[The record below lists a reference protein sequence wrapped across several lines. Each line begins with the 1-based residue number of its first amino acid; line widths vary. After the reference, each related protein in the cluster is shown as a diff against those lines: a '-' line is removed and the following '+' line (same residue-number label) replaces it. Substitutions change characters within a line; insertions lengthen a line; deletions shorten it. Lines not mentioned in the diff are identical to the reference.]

1 MDEPVA
7 KRVKTDDDII
17 LYSYWRSSCSYRVR
31 IAMEMKGI
39 KYEYEPVHLVK
50 NGGMHHSKEYV
61 DTLNPMQQVPSV
73 RIDGFILTQSVAIIE
88 YLEETRGGHKLLPAE
103 PRDRARV
110 RMIVEIINSGI
121 QPLQNLK
128 LLKMWE
134 ENGGDKMEYGK
145 QVITEGFRGLE
156 KTFNQVDSQYC
167 VGDKVTIADCF
178 LVPQVYNA
186 MRFKV
191 EMEQFPIISRI
202 NKNLIEL
209 EQFKSAHPSA
219 QIDAE

>member
-1 MDEPVA
+1 
-7 KRVKTDDDII
+7 
-17 LYSYWRSSCSYRVR
+17 
-31 IAMEMKGI
+31 
-39 KYEYEPVHLVK
+39 
-50 NGGMHHSKEYV
+50 
-61 DTLNPMQQVPSV
+61 
-73 RIDGFILTQSVAIIE
+73 
-88 YLEETRGGHKLLPAE
+88 
-103 PRDRARV
+103 
-110 RMIVEIINSGI
+110 
-121 QPLQNLK
+121 
-128 LLKMWE
+128 
-134 ENGGDKMEYGK
+134 
-145 QVITEGFRGLE
+145 LE